1 MLKTMLSVSPDL
13 DFADEMVVRAPWWL
27 HKDLESSIRDHVG
40 DLGREGALDSLVDY
54 LYSGKPYGWF
64 WTCPD
69 EQMDRIRLTE
79 QLSSKPLTMEN
90 IFDAIITEHA
100 RRNGKNGW
108 GAKFP
113 MHYSYTNTLLKWYP
127 DCRLIHTTRNPK
139 AVYASQ
145 SVKYLT
151 PEMSTIS
158 REYLRFKQFV
168 HINIQTAWTARLHRQ
183 LCGLDNYRL
192 VRYEDVVLDPKSSVR
207 QICDFLEIEFLA
219 EMLSPEQYGSS
230 FSDIGDRKGIDS
242 SGLDRWRITTSG
254 FTQQLMNGLHF
265 RNLDTLGYSRD

>member
-13 DFADEMVVRAPWWL
+13 DFADEMFVRAPWWL
-27 HKDLESSIRDHVG
+27 HKDLESSIRDQVG
-40 DLGREGALDSLVDY
+40 ELGREGALDALVDF

-69 EQMDRIRLTE
+69 EQMDRIRLME

-113 MHYSYTNTLLKWYP
+113 MHYAYTNTLLEWYP

-151 PEMSTIS
+151 PEMSTVS

-183 LCGLDNYRL
+183 LRGLDNYRL
-192 VRYEDVVLDPKSSVR
+192 VRYEDVVLDPETSVR
-207 QICDFLEIEFLA
+207 QLCDFLEVDFLTD
-219 EMLSPEQYGSS
+219 MLSPTQYGSS
-230 FSDIGDRKGIDS
+230 FTDIGGRKGIDAS
-242 SGLDRWRITTSG
+242 ALDRWRNTTSSI
-254 FTQQLMNGLHF
+254 TQQVMNGLHF
-265 RNLDTLGYSRD
+265 RNLGTLGYSRD